1 MHYHIRQSARVLT
14 AAALAALM
22 GYTQTAGAQEPQHLV
37 SPQDLH
43 KATQDATQTRE
54 QNQKTLRDFL
64 SSSAAKKAIESA
76 HMNAQQVQ
84 NAVAGLSDHE
94 LSQLAAR
101 ARSAQ
106 NDFAAGSMS
115 DHDLLVIL
123 IAIAALILIIV
134 AVH

>member
-1 MHYHIRQSARVLT
+1 MHSHIRQSARLLT
-14 AAALAALM
+14 AAVLAALM
-22 GYTQTAGAQEPQHLV
+22 GYTQTARAQATQHLV

-64 SSSAAKKAIESA
+64 SSSEAQKALESA

-84 NAVAGLSDHE
+84 SAVAGLSDHE

-101 ARSAQ
+101 ARNAQ
-106 NDFAAGSMS
+106 NDFAAGNMS
-115 DHDLLVIL
+115 DHDLLLIL